1 MNRLYFG
8 DNLEWLRDRREFPDA
23 SVDLVYL
30 DPPFN
35 SNADY
40 NVLFH
45 EPSGSVSQAQFHAF
59 TDTWSWAD
67 AAETYHAFI
76 DNCPNV
82 AVVELMEAFHSFL
95 RNSPMMAYLAMM
107 APRLVELHRVLKES
121 GSLYLHCDPTASSY
135 LRLLLDG
142 IFEAENLRNEV
153 IWKRTIAKGLTSK
166 RLPRNHDII
175 LSYQKTN
182 DAFWNEDEIF
192 QPYDETNLDE
202 KTAGKYCHRDE
213 HGRLYRLDSL
223 INPNPN
229 RPNLTYEFLGVT
241 RVWRWTRDR
250 MKKAYEA
257 GLVVQTKPGTV
268 PQGKRYLDEQ
278 RGRPLDDVWAD
289 IPPLNSQAIERLGY
303 PTQKPLALLERIIT
317 LATNPGDVVLDPF
330 CGCGTTIHAAQKLGR
345 EWIGIDVTYLAINL
359 IKRRLKDAFGEE
371 IEFEEKGQPTDFAG
385 AKQLAEND
393 KFQFQHWALSLI
405 GARPLK
411 EGEGKGADRGV
422 DGLLYFYET
431 ERKDLINR
439 IKEDAPVLR
448 KDAAYRE
455 KIIVQVK
462 GGGVGRNDVATLIG
476 DVNNQKAAGGVLITL
491 DKPSKQMR
499 TEAADAGRYSSK
511 LWHDKDYPRIQILTA
526 EGLINGNER
535 VDAPPQLNPFAMAAR
550 EAKQHEQA
558 EML

>member
-8 DNLEWLRDRREFPDA
+8 DNLKWLSDRKEFPDA

-192 QPYDETNLDE
+192 QPYDESKLDE
-202 KTAGKYCHRDE
+202 KTAGKYCHRDKD
-213 HGRLYRLDSL
+213 GRLYRLDSL
-223 INPNPN
+223 INPSPN

-241 RVWRWTRDR
+241 RVWRWTKDR
-250 MKKAYEA
+250 MQKAFEA
-257 GLVVQTKPGTV
+257 VWLCKRSPELFRRENAIWINSEADHLMMSGL
-268 PQGKRYLDEQ
+268 
-278 RGRPLDDVWAD
+278 
-289 IPPLNSQAIERLGY
+289 
-303 PTQKPLALLERIIT
+303 
-317 LATNPGDVVLDPF
+317 
-330 CGCGTTIHAAQKLGR
+330 
-345 EWIGIDVTYLAINL
+345 TYL
-359 IKRRLKDAFGEE
+359 
-371 IEFEEKGQPTDFAG
+371 
-385 AKQLAEND
+385 
-393 KFQFQHWALSLI
+393 H
-405 GARPLK
+405 
-411 EGEGKGADRGV
+411 
-422 DGLLYFYET
+422 
-431 ERKDLINR
+431 
-439 IKEDAPVLR
+439 
-448 KDAAYRE
+448 
-455 KIIVQVK
+455 
-462 GGGVGRNDVATLIG
+462 
-476 DVNNQKAAGGVLITL
+476 
-491 DKPSKQMR
+491 
-499 TEAADAGRYSSK
+499 
-511 LWHDKDYPRIQILTA
+511 
-526 EGLINGNER
+526 
-535 VDAPPQLNPFAMAAR
+535 
-550 EAKQHEQA
+550 
-558 EML
+558 

>member
-8 DNLEWLRDRREFPDA
+8 DNLKWLSDRKEFPDA

-213 HGRLYRLDSL
+213 NGRLYRLDSL

-250 MKKAYEA
+250 MQKAYEA

-289 IPPLNSQAIERLGY
+289 ISPLNSQAIERLGY

-330 CGCGTTIHAAQKLGR
+330 CGCGTSIHAAQKLGR
-345 EWIGIDVTYLAINL
+345 QWIGIDITYLAINL

-371 IEFEEKGQPTDFAG
+371 IEYEEKGQPTDFAG

-462 GGGVGRNDVATLIG
+462 VGGVGRSDVATLVG
-476 DVNNQKAAGGVLITL
+476 DVNNQKAAGGVLVTL

-511 LWHDKDYPRIQILTA
+511 LWHDKDYPRIQILTV
-526 EGLINGNER
+526 EGLLNETER
-535 VDAPPQLNPFAMAAR
+535 IDAPPQINPFAMAAR
-550 EAKQHEQA
+550 ESAREKQA